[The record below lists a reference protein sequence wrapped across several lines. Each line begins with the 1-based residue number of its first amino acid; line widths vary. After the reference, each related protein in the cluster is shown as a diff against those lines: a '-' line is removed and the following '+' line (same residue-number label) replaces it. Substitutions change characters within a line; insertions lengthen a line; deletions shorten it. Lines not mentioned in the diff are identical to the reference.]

1 MQVEGVK
8 KAFRQTSMCEEPKE
22 ERAIEMLEFK
32 NLKEDES
39 IITKGENKVTEVG
52 EIDRDQ
58 MWQGLESLSKE
69 FGS

>member
-1 MQVEGVK
+1 
-8 KAFRQTSMCEEPKE
+8 MCEEPKE
-22 ERAIEMLEFK
+22 ERAIEVLEFK
-32 NLKEDES
+32 NWKEDES

-58 MWQGLESLSKE
+58 MSQGLESLSKE

>member
-1 MQVEGVK
+1 
-8 KAFRQTSMCEEPKE
+8 MCEEPKE

-32 NLKEDES
+32 NWKEDES

-58 MWQGLESLSKE
+58 MSQGLESLSKE